1 MQQRN
6 HMTHICIKQHGL
18 VAIGTTRRG
27 SSLAFPYSGSAHRVF
42 TLHVL
47 QSCAPFFFMSFR
59 ITSRPFSFLI
69 PIFQCPLTSMFS
81 LLHLPLSFS
90 PHGLTISVS
99 LLLFMFATSATY
111 CSYFF
116 CPEFCSAFLSAH
128 VSLAYIRPGLMM
140 FLCTA
145 TLKVMGIFLSH
156 TIPDVSCMFCSAIIV
171 CSLRQIGSQTRS
183 PTQHECE
190 RTSPQQRQQQAGMMP
205 QRSTR
210 VQRTKLPPP
219 SKVRYKQL
227 HHIPFYCARV

>member
-27 SSLAFPYSGSAHRVF
+27 SSSLAFPYSGSAHRVF

-59 ITSRPFSFLI
+59 ITSCHISFLI

-128 VSLAYIRPGLMM
+128 VSLAYIRTGLMM
-140 FLCTA
+140 VLCTA
-145 TLKVMGIFLSH
+145 TLTVMGIFLSH

-171 CSLRQIGSQTRS
+171 LAAADWITNTVSDTTR
-183 PTQHECE
+183 
-190 RTSPQQRQQQAGMMP
+190 M
-205 QRSTR
+205 
-210 VQRTKLPPP
+210 
-219 SKVRYKQL
+219 
-227 HHIPFYCARV
+227 